1 MSSSVPNRG
10 SIPTRYEIKGD
21 AIGRGGMGV
30 VYRAFDTSTKRDVA
44 LKTLR
49 GTVEPQ
55 ALELF
60 AKEWTVLANLS
71 HPNIVDILDCGE
83 FEDEGQKKPFFVMP
97 LLPGLTLDSLIRKAS
112 PRLTTA
118 RVVEIIAQACK
129 GLQAA
134 HEKGLVHRDIKPSN
148 IFVLEDDTVKIIDFG
163 VVQLAGAQSIAGLK
177 GTLPYMAPEQVD
189 MKPAT
194 AASDI
199 FSLGVVC
206 YEALTGRKPFAR
218 ETEIETI
225 KAVLHFVP
233 PPVSEIN

>member
-97 LLPGLTLDSLIRKAS
+97 LLPGLTLDALIREAS
-112 PRLTTA
+112 PRLTAA
-118 RVVEIIAQACK
+118 RVVEIMTQTSK

-134 HEKGLVHRDIKPSN
+134 HEHGLVHRDLKPSN
-148 IFVLEDDTVKIIDFG
+148 IFVMDDDSVKIIDFG
-163 VVQLAGAQSIAGLK
+163 VVHLTEGRSLTGLK
-177 GTLPYMAPEQVD
+177 ETLIYMSPEQIAL
-189 MKPAT
+189 KQAT
-194 AASDI
+194 PASDI

-206 YEALTGRKPFAR
+206 YEALTGRKPFAQENDSATAQALR
-218 ETEIETI
+218 YFI
-225 KAVLHFVP
+225 P
-233 PPVSEIN
+233 PP